1 MATRVAEC
9 GADAGKLT
17 SVYTYVDGGY
27 GTNSTTPLVKKIDQ
41 AGIPFEYV
49 YDTRGNIISEKRGTL
64 TTTYQYDAL
73 GQLVR
78 VNDPHENK
86 TWVYEYDRGGNMT
99 RRIQYPYT
107 TGTLGTA
114 ASTSTYAYDGTWKD
128 QLTSRAG
135 YPLTYD
141 AVGNLKTYGGWVYE
155 WEAGRQLVKQTQNE
169 KVVAYDYDYNGMRI
183 RQTVSNKTNGNV
195 YATYNY
201 TYNGSKLVHMTVYS
215 DDLHFFYDNQG
226 RPVKVK
232 YNGVMYT
239 YLHNLQGDVVGI
251 LDNAGNLV
259 VEYKYNAWGTIL
271 SKTGS
276 MANTLGHRNPFR
288 YRGYVYD
295 EETWM
300 YWVKDRYYYPELMR
314 FINPDTDAAIR
325 ESIGTIADRNIYAYC
340 GNNPIHRVD
349 TTGTFWDT
357 IFDVVSLAASIVEV
371 VLNPTDPWN
380 WLGLAGDIVD
390 LVPCVTGVGEVTRAM
405 KGTTKIVDGTSDT
418 IKAAKNVYHAADAA
432 SPLRKATGSYEIIFE
447 SGTNYV
453 GKGGYKRAIKSAVTK
468 QVKYEDKA
476 VSISWKA
483 ARTTQDAFVDEYM
496 RMMRRG
502 VNNRNTYNKVWSPG
516 RLIYKNRMYSLLK

>member
-1 MATRVAEC
+1 MSRE
-9 GADAGKLT
+9 GQSLT
-17 SVYTYVDGGY
+17 F
-27 GTNSTTPLVKKIDQ
+27 K
-41 AGIPFEYV
+41 
-49 YDTRGNIISEKRGTL
+49 YD
-64 TTTYQYDAL
+64 
-73 GQLVR
+73 
-78 VNDPHENK
+78 H
-86 TWVYEYDRGGNMT
+86 
-99 RRIQYPYT
+99 
-107 TGTLGTA
+107 
-114 ASTSTYAYDGTWKD
+114 
-128 QLTSRAG
+128 
-135 YPLTYD
+135 
-141 AVGNLKTYGGWVYE
+141 
-155 WEAGRQLVKQTQNE
+155 
-169 KVVAYDYDYNGMRI
+169 NGMRI
-183 RQTVSNKTNGNV
+183 QKVLEHSWYPETT
-195 YATYNY
+195 NY
-201 TYNGSKLVHMTVYS
+201 TYHGKLLTHMEVNYTDFNEVEHT
-215 DDLHFFYDNQG
+215 DNLHFFYDAQS
-226 RPVKVK
+226 RPAKVS
-232 YNGVMYT
+232 YNGVIYT
-239 YLHNLQGDVVGI
+239 YIHNLQGDIVGL
-251 LDNAGNLV
+251 LDNSGALV
-259 VEYKYNAWGTIL
+259 VEYKYDAWGKTI
-271 SKTGS
+271 STMGS
-276 MANTLGHRNPFR
+276 FAATLGKRNPFR
-288 YRGYVYD
+288 YRGYIYD